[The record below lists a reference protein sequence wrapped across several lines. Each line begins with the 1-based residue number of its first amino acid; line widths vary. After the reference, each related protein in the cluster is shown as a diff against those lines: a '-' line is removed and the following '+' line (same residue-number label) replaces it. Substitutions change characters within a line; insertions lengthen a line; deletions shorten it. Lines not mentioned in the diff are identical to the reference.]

1 MLRVL
6 MMSNNVVLEAV
17 RVIGLSES
25 HAALMVEHGLTSD
38 LVARTKLA
46 SRSPALVPSLK
57 RKCDAD
63 VTKLVEKQAKL
74 KAQAAKLDS
83 KPVAPPP
90 GPAPVAPP
98 PAPPAQTVYWYCLNG
113 VPQANQLTME
123 ALTKLGASHYH
134 DGASWQVVSQAAVV
148 KRSAAPK
155 VDGSAIP
162 FPRSVKLNEKNELWV
177 NLSGVSKFGGAKLEC
192 LQALLT
198 DESHRAAFLAEL
210 DRLLAELS

>member
-1 MLRVL
+1 

-17 RVIGLSES
+17 RVLGLTE
-25 HAALMVEHGLTSD
+25 AQAELMVESGRTND

-57 RKCDAD
+57 RKCDED

-74 KAQAAKLDS
+74 KSQAAKLDA

-90 GPAPVAPP
+90 GPAPIAPP
-98 PAPPAQTVYWYCLNG
+98 PAPQQTVYWYCLNS

-134 DGASWQVVSQAAVV
+134 DGASWQPVSQATTA